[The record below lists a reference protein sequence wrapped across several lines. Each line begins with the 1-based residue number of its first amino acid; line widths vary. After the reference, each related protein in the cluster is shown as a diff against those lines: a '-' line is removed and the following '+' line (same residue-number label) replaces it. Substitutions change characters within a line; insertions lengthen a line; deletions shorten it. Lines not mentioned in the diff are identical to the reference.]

1 MRLRPER
8 RRFFI
13 ASFFAFLVLLTIIFA
28 VLFFGAY
35 ALFSSLSFLFEPQNA
50 ARSPAFLL
58 ASCVTPV
65 LFFGI
70 LMFFA
75 RLAFRRY
82 GTPLAEVM
90 TAVDAVAEGN
100 FKVRVKEKVRGQL
113 YGKLASRF
121 NRMVEELD
129 RAEQQR
135 KNLTNDVAH
144 ELRNPL
150 HIIQGN
156 LEGILDG
163 VYQPTNEHIT
173 ATLDETRLLS
183 RLVDDLQTI
192 SLAESG
198 QLPLHRQ
205 KFLVEDLLSDVAVSF
220 ESQAAEAGVTLKVDL
235 PEDGS
240 RLELDADYD
249 RMDQVLSNLVANA
262 LRYTPQDGCIT
273 LSAQAKADT
282 ACLMV
287 ADTGSGIAAEDLPFI
302 FDRFWKGDRARS
314 HLGSGG
320 SGLGLAIARQ
330 LVQAH
335 GGKISA
341 ESVPGSGS
349 RFTVELP
356 LSA

>member
-1 MRLRPER
+1 MSPER

-13 ASFFAFLVLLTIIFA
+13 AAFFAFLVLLTIIFA

-35 ALFSSLSFLFEPQNA
+35 ALFSLLSFLFEPQNA

-58 ASCVTPV
+58 ASCATPV

-90 TAVDAVAEGN
+90 TAADEVAEGN
-100 FKVRVKEKVRGQL
+100 FKVRVKENVRGQL
-113 YGKLASRF
+113 YGRLTRRF

-163 VYQPTNEHIT
+163 VYQPTNEHIA
-173 ATLDETRLLS
+173 ATLEETRLLS
-183 RLVDDLQTI
+183 RLVEDLQTL
-192 SLAESG
+192 SLAEAG
-198 QLPLHRQ
+198 QLPLHKQ
-205 KFLVEDLLSDVAVSF
+205 KFLAKDLLSDVAASF
-220 ESQAAEAGVTLKVDL
+220 ESQAAESGVTLKIEL
-235 PEDGS
+235 AEPSGP
-240 RLELDADYD
+240 LELNVDYD
-249 RMDQVLSNLVANA
+249 RMDQVLSNLVVNA
-262 LRYTPQDGCIT
+262 LRYTPSGGIIT
-273 LSAQAKADT
+273 LSAQPKGDNIY
-282 ACLMV
+282 LSV
-287 ADTGSGIAAEDLPFI
+287 ADTGSGIPAEDLPFI

-330 LVQAH
+330 LIQAH
-335 GGKISA
+335 GGSISA
-341 ESVPGSGS
+341 ESTPGSGTQ
-349 RFTVELP
+349 FTIELP
-356 LSA
+356 LLA